1 MRSGVSRGLSQGGQS
16 LAEGG
21 PLGKTQNE
29 S

>member
-1 MRSGVSRGLSQGGQS
+1 MFEPGSQGGQS

-21 PLGKTQNE
+21 PLITVKEPT